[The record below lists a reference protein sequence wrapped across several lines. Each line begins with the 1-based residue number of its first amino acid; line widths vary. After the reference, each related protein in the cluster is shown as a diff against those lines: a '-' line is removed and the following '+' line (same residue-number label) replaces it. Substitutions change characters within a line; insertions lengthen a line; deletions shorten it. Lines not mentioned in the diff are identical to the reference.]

1 MLFRLVKTEDIWVR
15 PYTLATTTTGKTFH
29 QSTKGEGNHYSKKD
43 KITIQNVRPEKTKRI
58 GMEEIATYAKETILR
73 REVSSRFAETSAAG
87 IFRGV
92 LPFGRLRLKFLLFE

>member
-1 MLFRLVKTEDIWVR
+1 MLFRLVKPEDIWVR

-58 GMEEIATYAKETILR
+58 GMEEIATYAKETIIKKR
-73 REVSSRFAETSAAG
+73 SMKPFRSDVRSRNISRSPPFWASPAQIFA
-87 IFRGV
+87 F
-92 LPFGRLRLKFLLFE
+92 